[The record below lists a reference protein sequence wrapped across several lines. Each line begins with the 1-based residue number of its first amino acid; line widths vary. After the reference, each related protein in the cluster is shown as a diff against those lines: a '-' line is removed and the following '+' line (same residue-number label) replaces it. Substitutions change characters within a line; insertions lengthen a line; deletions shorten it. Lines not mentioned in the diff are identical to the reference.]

1 MKTIIPTVVAIGA
14 ALIIL
19 LSMFIPNP
27 TLFTVR
33 QTLVDWAVVLAA
45 LAVLLGVLN
54 LLIVHT
60 RRLEQGE
67 RGAAY
72 SLLTVIAVVFT
83 LGIGVAESIGAD
95 GPVLYEATSMTNVLF
110 RGVVS
115 ASLASLAALVM
126 IFLVAAAVR
135 LMRTRPGGWSL
146 LFLGVVVVGLVG
158 WIPLAALRPL
168 GALRDW
174 LMQVPAAAGSRGIL
188 LGVALG
194 VLVIGVRFLMGAER
208 PYTD

>member
-1 MKTIIPTVVAIGA
+1 MKTIIPTAVAIGA
-14 ALIIL
+14 ALVIL

-27 TLFTVR
+27 ALVAVR

-60 RRLEQGE
+60 RRLEGGQ
-67 RGAAY
+67 RGAVY
-72 SLLTVIAVVFT
+72 GLLTVVAVVFT
-83 LGIGVAESIGAD
+83 LAVGVLESASAG
-95 GPVLYEATSMTNVLF
+95 GPVLYEATSITNVLF

-126 IFLVAAAVR
+126 IFLVVAAVR
-135 LMRTRPGGWSL
+135 LMRRRANGWSA
-146 LFLGVVVVGLVG
+146 LFLGVIVVGLLG
-158 WIPLAALRPL
+158 WVPLAALRPL
-168 GALRDW
+168 GGLRDW
-174 LMQVPAAAGSRGIL
+174 LMQVPAAAGARGIL
-188 LGVALG
+188 LGVTLG